1 MDAGKSKTPPDVGVT
16 NPHKGYF
23 MTDNSLI
30 FLSKNGD
37 EIEPCKK
44 EALRYMGCKDNNIG
58 DLEAVYE
65 ECLKE
70 YKKVASYKAV
80 YRFTDITQSADDT
93 TDLGFCRI
101 SNDALYKNLSG
112 CKSACV
118 FAVTS
123 GVGVD
128 RLIMRY
134 SKTSP
139 AHAVITDC
147 IASSAIE
154 VWCDELNSAIS
165 SQYDTKPRFSPGY
178 GGVSLEY
185 QKDVLSFLDA
195 ERKMGITLNAS
206 LMMSPIKSV
215 TAFIGIKEI
224 K

>member
-1 MDAGKSKTPPDVGVT
+1 
-16 NPHKGYF
+16 

-30 FLSKNGD
+30 FLSKKGD
-37 EIEPCKK
+37 EIEPDKK
-44 EALRYMGCKDNNIG
+44 EALRYMGCRDNDIS
-58 DLEAVYE
+58 DLEAIYE

-70 YKKVASYKAV
+70 YKKAASYKAV

-93 TDLGFCRI
+93 TNLGFCRI

-112 CKSACV
+112 CNSACV
-118 FAVTS
+118 FAATA
-123 GVGVD
+123 GAGVD

-139 AHAVITDC
+139 AHAVVTNC

-154 VWCDELNSAIS
+154 VWCDEVNALIS
-165 SQYDTKPRFSPGY
+165 ERYETKPRFSPGY

-195 ERKMGITLNAS
+195 ERKIGITLSDA
-206 LMMSPIKSV
+206 LMMIPAKSV
-215 TAFIGIKEI
+215 TAFVGITKN
-224 K
+224 KQSVQTD

>member
-1 MDAGKSKTPPDVGVT
+1 
-16 NPHKGYF
+16 

-37 EIEPCKK
+37 EIEPSKK
-44 EALRYMGCKDNNIG
+44 EALRYMGCRDNNVS
-58 DLEAVYE
+58 DLEAIYE

-80 YRFTDITQSADDT
+80 YRFTDVVQSADNIT
-93 TDLGFCRI
+93 NFGFCKI

-112 CKSACV
+112 CNSAVV
-118 FAVTS
+118 FAATA
-123 GVGVD
+123 GLGVD

-134 SKTSP
+134 SKISP
-139 AHAVITDC
+139 AHAVVTSC

-154 VWCDELNSAIS
+154 VWCDEINDMINSH
-165 SQYDTKPRFSPGY
+165 YVTKPRFSPGY

-195 ERKMGITLNAS
+195 ERKLGITLNDA
-206 LMMSPIKSV
+206 LMMRPTKSV
-215 TAFIGIKEI
+215 TAFIGIKE
-224 K
+224 KK